1 MDVREAEQR
10 FVELMNAW
18 LVSLPFD
25 LKVLYEA
32 ADDENLDREDRE
44 LATGAIVY
52 AISPNDAVAD
62 RPDSFASYCDDCIL
76 VRMALAAVLTEG
88 GDEAESFKSRFPEY
102 FGPLAE
108 ELAVCRAAMGPEL
121 YAWLEAKVETLRK
134 VSYKGKTI
142 AEYIDDSDAA
152 ALLYEDGLGFTT
164 EYPVEEETLPDRL
177 KKASTVIESLERRRA
192 EEARGR
198 L

>member
-25 LKVLYEA
+25 LKVLYDA
-32 ADDENLDREDRE
+32 ADDENLDRKVRE
-44 LATGAIVY
+44 LAVGAIVY

-62 RPDSFASYCDDCIL
+62 RYDSFASYCDDCIL
-76 VRMALAAVLTEG
+76 IRMALEVALADG

-102 FGPLAE
+102 FGPLAD
-108 ELAVCRAAMGPEL
+108 ELAVCKAAMGPDL
-121 YAWLEAKVETLRK
+121 YAWLAAKVETLPK
-134 VSYKGKTI
+134 IAYKGKAI
-142 AEYIDDSDAA
+142 AEYVDDSDAA

-164 EYPVEEETLPDRL
+164 EYPVEEETLADRL

-192 EEARGR
+192 EEKRGR